1 MQNRL
6 ARRCA
11 GASNVLMTSIVPTDP
26 VATRTTAGA
35 PAPAPPAIATVVAT
49 PRNLFGLKSWAV
61 IAPVLA
67 LMALFVGKP
76 PSLTLA
82 IICGLLLAGAIM
94 AAVYHAEVLA
104 HYLGEPFGTLTLALA
119 VTVIEVSLIVSIM
132 LGEGAAASGAQTLAR
147 DTLIAAIMITING
160 FVGICLLAGGRLHH
174 EQSYTQSGVSAGLAM
189 LATLSVLTLVL
200 PNYTTSAVGAFYAPS
215 QLIFVAVVSLIIY
228 ATFVMAQTIRHRDH
242 FLHIIED
249 GIDDEEDDHAHQP
262 PVPPAK
268 AMAAGGVMILA
279 LVGVVLLAKNLS
291 PTIEA
296 GVDAL
301 GAPRALVGII
311 IAGLVLAPEG
321 FAALAAARAN
331 RVQNSLN
338 LAIGSALA
346 TIGLTIPAVAIV
358 SLVLD
363 LDLELG
369 LSMKGTVLLALTLL
383 VATLTLSRG
392 RTTVIQGVIHLMIFA
407 AFLFTTIVP

>member
-1 MQNRL
+1 MTAETP
-6 ARRCA
+6 ARRSLC
-11 GASNVLMTSIVPTDP
+11 
-26 VATRTTAGA
+26 
-35 PAPAPPAIATVVAT
+35 
-49 PRNLFGLKSWAV
+49 GLRLWAV
-61 IAPVLA
+61 ILPVLA
-67 LMALFVGKP
+67 LAAILVGKP
-76 PSLTLA
+76 ASLPLA
-82 IICGLLLAGAIM
+82 IVCAVLLGGAIM

-132 LGEGAAASGAQTLAR
+132 LGEGAQAQALAR

-160 FVGICLLAGGRLHH
+160 IVGVCLLAGGRRHH

-200 PNYTTSAVGAFYAPS
+200 PNFTTSAAGAFYAPQ
-215 QLIFVAVVSLIIY
+215 QLVFVAVVSLIIY
-228 ATFVMAQTIRHRDH
+228 ATFVGAQTIRHRDH
-242 FLHIIED
+242 FLHE
-249 GIDDEEDDHAHQP
+249 IDDEGPDHAHQP
-262 PVPPAK
+262 PVSRAK
-268 AMAAGGVMILA
+268 AMAAGGVLLIA

-296 GVDAL
+296 GVAAI
-301 GAPRALVGII
+301 GAPQALVGII

-321 FAALAAARAN
+321 FAALGAARAN
-331 RVQNSLN
+331 RVQTSLN

-346 TIGLTIPAVAIV
+346 TIGLTIPAVAV
-358 SLVLD
+358 VALVLD

-369 LSMKGTVLLALTLL
+369 LSMRGTVLLALTLL

-392 RTTVIQGVIHLMIFA
+392 RTTMVQGVIHLVIFA
-407 AFLFTTIVP
+407 TFLFTTIVP

>member
-1 MQNRL
+1 M
-6 ARRCA
+6 AEISAGRR
-11 GASNVLMTSIVPTDP
+11 I
-26 VATRTTAGA
+26 
-35 PAPAPPAIATVVAT
+35 
-49 PRNLFGLKSWAV
+49 FGLKPWAV
-61 IAPVLA
+61 ILPTFALA
-67 LMALFVGKP
+67 AILVGKP
-76 PSLTLA
+76 ASLPLA
-82 IICGLLLAGAIM
+82 VACALLLAGAIM

-132 LGEGAAASGAQTLAR
+132 LSEGGGAQSLAR

-160 FVGICLLAGGRLHH
+160 IVGICLLAGGRIHH

-200 PNYTTSAVGAFYAPS
+200 PNYTITTAGPFYAPK
-215 QLIFVAVVSLIIY
+215 QLVFVAFVSLVIY
-228 ATFVMAQTIRHRDH
+228 ATFVVAQTIRHRDH
-242 FLHIIED
+242 FLHVA
-249 GIDDEEDDHAHQP
+249 GRQGEDDDGDVHP
-262 PVPPAK
+262 PVARRT
-268 AMAAGGVMILA
+268 AVAAAAVLAVA

-296 GVDAL
+296 GVFAI
-301 GAPRALVGII
+301 GAPQALVGII

-331 RVQNSLN
+331 RVQTSLN

-358 SLVLD
+358 ALVLG

-369 LSMKGTVLLALTLL
+369 LSMRSTVLLALTLL

-392 RTTVIQGVIHLMIFA
+392 RTTVVQGVIHLVIFA
-407 AFLFTTIVP
+407 TYLFTTVVP